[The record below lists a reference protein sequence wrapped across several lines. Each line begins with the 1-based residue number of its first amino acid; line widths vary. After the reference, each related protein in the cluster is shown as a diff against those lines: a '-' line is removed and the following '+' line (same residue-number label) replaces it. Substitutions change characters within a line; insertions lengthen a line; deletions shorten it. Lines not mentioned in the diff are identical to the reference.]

1 MPRNSFLGLL
11 TTFQHKIGLKLGNG
25 FAQALPIIVF
35 GHQQNAV
42 AQMLDDDFLRVKLKG
57 LG

>member
-42 AQMLDDDFLRVKLKG
+42 AQMLDDDF
-57 LG
+57 

>member
-25 FAQALPIIVF
+25 FAQALSIIVF
-35 GHQQNAV
+35 WHQQNTV
-42 AQMLDDDFLRVKLKG
+42 AKMLDDDF
-57 LG
+57 

>member
-1 MPRNSFLGLL
+1 MLAA
-11 TTFQHKIGLKLGNG
+11 FQYKIGFKLGNG

-42 AQMLDDDFLRVKLKG
+42 AKMMSFDDRCAAYHAWFKAA
-57 LG
+57 